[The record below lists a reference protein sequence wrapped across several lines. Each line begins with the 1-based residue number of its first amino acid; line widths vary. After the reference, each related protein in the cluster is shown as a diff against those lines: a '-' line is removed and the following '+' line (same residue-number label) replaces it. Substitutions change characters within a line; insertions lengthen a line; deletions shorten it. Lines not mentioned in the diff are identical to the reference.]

1 MSTFFL
7 DFFQVI
13 GGLFMTLKERIK
25 KLANSEGLSI
35 PKLED
40 ELGFGGGTIS
50 RWDKSAPSADKLAKI
65 ADRYNVTVNYLLYGG
80 ERICPECGFH
90 FFLDDTDDMKAHMKE
105 HSLWQK
111 ASEKF
116 GKLYCNSIENEKIK
130 SKYRGIRNNLDNPL
144 QIRYDAELKVLRCLF
159 SRSIMANGF
168 DLRHKTFREY
178 VAMML
183 HTSHYQNLLDT
194 ELRNKLIKEYGTLPG
209 INNGESCYYIP
220 SEEPETIAA
229 HKDEGYFT
237 PDELNKIEEY
247 KKLLI
252 AARPKG

>member
-1 MSTFFL
+1 
-7 DFFQVI
+7 
-13 GGLFMTLKERIK
+13 MTLKERIK
-25 KLANSEGLSI
+25 KLANSEGLRI

-116 GKLYCNSIENEKIK
+116 GKLYCNSLSLIHILTILNNAPLFISHCCRVKFCRI
-130 SKYRGIRNNLDNPL
+130 YRNIT
-144 QIRYDAELKVLRCLF
+144 Q
-159 SRSIMANGF
+159 
-168 DLRHKTFREY
+168 Y
-178 VAMML
+178 V
-183 HTSHYQNLLDT
+183 
-194 ELRNKLIKEYGTLPG
+194 
-209 INNGESCYYIP
+209 
-220 SEEPETIAA
+220 
-229 HKDEGYFT
+229 
-237 PDELNKIEEY
+237 
-247 KKLLI
+247 LI
-252 AARPKG
+252 APLIV

>member
-1 MSTFFL
+1 
-7 DFFQVI
+7 
-13 GGLFMTLKERIK
+13 MTLKERIK

-35 PKLED
+35 PKLE
-40 ELGFGGGTIS
+40 EKLGFGGGTIS

-90 FFLDDTDDMKAHMKE
+90 FFLDDTDDMKAHTEE
-105 HSLWQK
+105 HALWQK

-130 SKYRGIRNNLDNPL
+130 TKYRNIRKDLKNPL
-144 QIRYDAELKVLRCLF
+144 QIRYDAELEVLRCLF

-168 DLRHKTFREY
+168 DLNHKSFNEY

-183 HTSHYQNLLDT
+183 HTPHYQKQLDM
-194 ELRNKLIKEYGTLPG
+194 ELRHKLIEEYGTLPG
-209 INNGESCYYIP
+209 INNGESCYYVP
-220 SEEPETIAA
+220 SEESQTIAA
-229 HKDEGYFT
+229 HKDEGCFT
-237 PDELNKIEEY
+237 SEELRKIEEY

-252 AARPKG
+252 AARPKE